1 MSDYLVHYG
10 IRGQKHGDR
19 RYQNYDGSLTPLGRI
34 RYGVGK
40 AREIAR
46 DTRTVLDKKSK
57 KPITSGAV
65 AAVVRAKYKAG
76 KAAQKA
82 RERASSK
89 AYEAKVFYGRPALR
103 KAKQKAGELSY
114 AGRMSINKVNRFL
127 SANSAEAARLRSY
140 VDSDRFKATKRAILT
155 NLQNQKAY
163 KARRVAGINYLAGM
177 NALRRSVEVASD
189 TRSRVRDEARSRY
202 NYMSGY
208 AKATLARTRPHWSV
222 GRRNRNAAYDASD
235 WVTNGY
241 SDAVS
246 GWNKAIKMHRNDA
259 MDAWRRARGR

>member
-34 RYGVGK
+34 RYGVGEARKK
-40 AREIAR
+40 AKAIAR
-46 DTRTVLDKKSK
+46 DAGGTT
-57 KPITSGAV
+57 
-65 AAVVRAKYKAG
+65 YKVK

-82 RERASSK
+82 RERASLK

-114 AGRMSINKVNRFL
+114 AGRMSVNKINRFL
-127 SANSAEAARLRSY
+127 SSNSAEAARLRSY

-222 GRRNRNAAYDASD
+222 GRRTRNAAYDASD
-235 WVTNGY
+235 WVTNEY

-246 GWNKAIKMHRNDA
+246 GWNKAIKKHRNDA
-259 MDAWRRARGR
+259 IDAWRRARGR